1 VFTVEYISRIG
12 VIKTGNAVEQA
23 GFTGPV
29 WADNRGDQPRFDAQ
43 VHTGQSV
50 QTTERERDIRYLQ
63 SVHGIPFG
71 PGPYRLGAMAS
82 VKTKKGLFSRPF
94 FPIQM
99 SGTNFLV
106 PVGFRLKVIALND
119 IAQ

>member
-1 VFTVEYISRIG
+1 
-12 VIKTGNAVEQA
+12 
-23 GFTGPV
+23 
-29 WADNRGDQPRFDAQ
+29 
-43 VHTGQSV
+43 
-50 QTTERERDIRYLQ
+50 
-63 SVHGIPFG
+63 
-71 PGPYRLGAMAS
+71 MAS

>member
-1 VFTVEYISRIG
+1 
-12 VIKTGNAVEQA
+12 
-23 GFTGPV
+23 
-29 WADNRGDQPRFDAQ
+29 
-43 VHTGQSV
+43 
-50 QTTERERDIRYLQ
+50 
-63 SVHGIPFG
+63 
-71 PGPYRLGAMAS
+71 MAS
-82 VKTKKGLFSRPF
+82 VKTKKDLFSRPF